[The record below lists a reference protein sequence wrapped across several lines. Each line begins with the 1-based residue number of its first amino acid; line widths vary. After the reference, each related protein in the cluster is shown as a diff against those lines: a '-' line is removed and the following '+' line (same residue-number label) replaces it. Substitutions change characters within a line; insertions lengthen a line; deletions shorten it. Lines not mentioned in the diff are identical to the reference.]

1 MSIISFIG
9 KGEVKNVHLL
19 SNEFTRYFY
28 SFSVTSMYE
37 EQLQVTRESSQYLR
51 NRQLKDHYK
60 FKKISGFLFYFL

>member
-37 EQLQVTRESSQYLR
+37 EQQQVTRERSQY
-51 NRQLKDHYK
+51 
-60 FKKISGFLFYFL
+60 